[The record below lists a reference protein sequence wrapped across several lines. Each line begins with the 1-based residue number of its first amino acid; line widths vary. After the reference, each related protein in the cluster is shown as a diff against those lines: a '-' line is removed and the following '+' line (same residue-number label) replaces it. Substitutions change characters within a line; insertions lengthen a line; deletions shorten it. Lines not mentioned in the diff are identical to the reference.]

1 MRLPNA
7 LTEGLNLPFPIFC
20 LKGMCWSFL
29 PEHQTKHSGRI
40 VLNLFQTRRWQ
51 VRATW
56 TGQHTSQL
64 HTQDP
69 DAWSWVVGD
78 TSTPTCLP
86 HPRPVPGSWT
96 SWLPLRQRLRA
107 VCKGGL
113 APATSTTWVP
123 CPQVLGELRDHLQA
137 ESGGISLQPVVVLPR
152 QHLLFPSVILQ
163 VHVAHPGLNTDPTA
177 GERGATF

>member
-29 PEHQTKHSGRI
+29 PEHQTKLSGRI
-40 VLNLFQTRRWQ
+40 VLNLFQTRCWQ
-51 VRATW
+51 VRAAW

-78 TSTPTCLP
+78 TSTPTRLP
-86 HPRPVPGSWT
+86 HPLPVPGSRT
-96 SWLPLRQRLRA
+96 SWLHLRQRLGVVR
-107 VCKGGL
+107 KGGL
-113 APATSTTWVP
+113 APATSTTWVL
-123 CPQVLGELRDHLQA
+123 CLQVLRELRDHLQA

-152 QHLLFPSVILQ
+152 QHLFFPSVILQ
-163 VHVAHPGLNTDPTA
+163 VQVTHLGPDTDPTA